1 MKDAVFVSGNILMA
15 RHELEHAAQPS
26 SSIEVRRGVIC
37 VERRYKGRDVWIPL
51 HRQKEYTQWSNCF
64 SVL

>member
-15 RHELEHAAQPS
+15 RHELEHAAQPRV
-26 SSIEVRRGVIC
+26 EVRRGVIC

-51 HRQKEYTQWSNCF
+51 FRQQEYTQWSNCF

>member
-1 MKDAVFVSGNILMA
+1 VKDAVFVSGNILMA
-15 RHELEHAAQPS
+15 RHELEHAAQPAV
-26 SSIEVRRGVIC
+26 EVRRGVIC

-51 HRQKEYTQWSNCF
+51 FRQEAYTQWSNCF

>member
-1 MKDAVFVSGNILMA
+1 MKDAVFVSGDILMA

-26 SSIEVRRGVIC
+26 VEVRRGVIC
-37 VERRYKGRDVWIPL
+37 VQRTIKGRDVWIPL
-51 HRQKEYTQWSNCF
+51 FRQQEYTQWSNCF

>member
-26 SSIEVRRGVIC
+26 LETRRGVIC
-37 VERRYKGRDVWIPL
+37 VERRHKGRDVWIPL